1 MMDKN
6 PHVELVKNVISCCL
20 VTFSIILITGCQFT
34 RQTGL
39 SADVHPALAFFLL
52 WFAVLWLSVVE
63 GGQAS
68 LVGLAPV
75 DRELYKESHPTAY
88 KCSLLAHGDAGD
100 PSGGDALDRYLLGRQ
115 FMVVFIV
122 FTINI
127 SGGPIAGA
135 ALWGLPDIILQIFMG
150 GGVSMILLTTMVGQL
165 NSQVN
170 ASHCM
175 LDYLNN
181 FQNYATLIATLVVE
195 FSGLVHASYVI
206 EMIVHAMAGEEQT
219 TDELPRSPLQNLF
232 FFTRCLVSI
241 GILVFAFTV
250 TLTALFQG
258 KTTMWEGV
266 PPAVAVIVFFLL
278 MSVVGLLEG
287 MQIAFFAVSRIK
299 EAERG
304 DSSWAKATCAL
315 LFRGDA
321 HNLSGFMIGRQL
333 CVVSCMFFVARV
345 TSLNIDPNGGE
356 TLWGVSPATQTF
368 FNMGF
373 LGALITTIVASIAW
387 QLVASAFP
395 IAFLSNPFTYIFLR
409 ICLFLEGLGIC
420 NGAYVIAAIYKRIYG
435 YQRDEVYIGTAEE
448 RAEKAH
454 KDNYDN
460 LHFGAGH
467 LLKLPGFQ
475 EEAPSTLKQLMK
487 KDPSVR
493 EYLASAVQKAVQ
505 DGTDL
510 AVESDS
516 EDQHGKKDIEEV
528 DV

>member
-1 MMDKN
+1 MDKN
-6 PHVELVKNVISCCL
+6 PHVELVKNVISTAALC
-20 VTFSIILITGCQFT
+20 FSIALIMGLIFT
-34 RQTGL
+34 SQTGL
-39 SADVHPALAFFLL
+39 SSQVHPGLAFVCL
-52 WFAVLWLSVVE
+52 WFAVLWLSIVE

-75 DRELYKESHPTAY
+75 NKELYKESHPVAY
-88 KCSLLAHGDAGD
+88 KCAELAHV
-100 PSGGDALDRYLLGRQ
+100 GDALDRYLLGRQ

-122 FTINI
+122 FTVNI
-127 SGGPIAGA
+127 SGGPIATA
-135 ALWGLPDIILQIFMG
+135 ELWNMPEVIMKIFLQ
-150 GGVSMILLTTMVGQL
+150 GGVAMILLTTMVGQL

-181 FQNYATLIATLVVE
+181 WQNYATLIVAMAIE

-206 EMIVHAMAGEEQT
+206 QMIVAAMAGSEIESN
-219 TDELPRSPLQNLF
+219 ELPRSPLQNLF
-232 FFTRCLVSI
+232 FFTRCLISI
-241 GILVFAFTV
+241 AILVFAFAV
-250 TLTALFQG
+250 TLVALFQG

-266 PPAVAVIVFFLL
+266 PPAVAVIVFFFL
-278 MSVVGLLEG
+278 MAVVGMLEG
-287 MQIAFFAVSRIK
+287 MQIAFFAVAKIK
-299 EAERG
+299 AEDRG
-304 DSSWAKATCAL
+304 NSSWAKRTCAL
-315 LFRGDA
+315 LFRGNGF
-321 HNLSGFMIGRQL
+321 NLSGFMIGRQL

-345 TSLNIDPNGGE
+345 TSLNIDPEGGE
-356 TLWGVSPATQTF
+356 TLWGVSPGTQKF

-395 IAFLSNPFTYIFLR
+395 IAFLSNPFTYILLR
-409 ICLFLEGLGIC
+409 ICLFLEGTGIC

-448 RAEKAH
+448 RAEKAQQ
-454 KDNYDN
+454 DNYDN
-460 LHFGAGH
+460 LHFGTGH

-475 EEAPSTLKQLMK
+475 DEAPNTLKMLMK

-493 EYLASAVQKAVQ
+493 EYLDSAISKAVQ
-505 DGTDL
+505 DGTEL
-510 AVESDS
+510 QVESDS
-516 EDQHGKKDIEEV
+516 EDADRKDAKDVEEV